1 MAGVRRNRVDLPY
14 RVVLRAVLPEDVPA
28 VCELLRETWLHAYAT
43 MIPRW
48 NIDHFIT
55 GYADWER
62 VLSTPG
68 LYTGMLVCAELDGV
82 LVGVVQAEPTDK
94 RGTSAIWLLY
104 VRPAYQGLGIGC
116 ALLRAVYQR
125 FNDAK
130 SYRLEV
136 LMQNR
141 NAIAFYKSRGFSIS
155 SVSITKLGLV
165 PTFFMTRS
173 GSELFM
179 VWKPALARTA

>member
-1 MAGVRRNRVDLPY
+1 MACVRDKADLRY
-14 RVVLRAVLPEDVPA
+14 RVVLRAVQPDDVPA
-28 VCELLRETWLHAYAT
+28 VCGLLHETWHHTYAT

-48 NIDHFIT
+48 NIDQFLT
-55 GYADWER
+55 GFASWEQ

-68 LYTGMLVCAELDGV
+68 LYPGMLMCAELDGV

-94 RGTSAIWLLY
+94 RGTSAIWILY
-104 VRPAYQGLGIGC
+104 VRPAYQGLGIGS
-116 ALLRAVYQR
+116 ALLRAVYCR
-125 FNDAK
+125 FNDAT

-141 NAIAFYKSRGFSIS
+141 KAIAFYKSRGFKVS

-173 GSELFM
+173 HSEPFM
-179 VWKPALARTA
+179 IWKPALAKAA